1 MRISTN
7 YDSDSE
13 NIDDEIMEKLYKG
26 LESELNGMSQADFST
41 SNEAIGVQ
49 SAEKVGPSI
58 AADITVGAIWAVALS
73 LLAMALYILLRFHNL
88 SFSLG
93 ALAAVAFT
101 AYTIIGFY
109 SLFYGILPFSL
120 EIDQTF
126 IAAILTIIGYQVND
140 TVVVFDRIREMR
152 GLYPKEDQKVVF
164 NKSLNSTLTRTI
176 MTSVSTV
183 LVLLCIVI
191 LGGETIRSF
200 TSAML
205 LGVCTGTCASIF
217 IATPIA
223 HILQGVFSKKDTS
236 KQ

>member
-1 MRISTN
+1 M
-7 YDSDSE
+7 
-13 NIDDEIMEKLYKG
+13 
-26 LESELNGMSQADFST
+26 
-41 SNEAIGVQ
+41 
-49 SAEKVGPSI
+49 
-58 AADITVGAIWAVALS
+58 
-73 LLAMALYILLRFHNL
+73 
-88 SFSLG
+88 
-93 ALAAVAFT
+93 
-101 AYTIIGFY
+101 
-109 SLFYGILPFSL
+109 
-120 EIDQTF
+120 
-126 IAAILTIIGYQVND
+126 
-140 TVVVFDRIREMR
+140 VVFDRIREMR